1 MKGSMLM
8 KFNEVNQLPIDVKE
22 AIKKRI
28 STRSFKERSLTEEDK
43 NRLLNF
49 NKTLGTLF
57 A

>member
-1 MKGSMLM
+1 M

-49 NKTLGTLF
+49 NKTLGILF